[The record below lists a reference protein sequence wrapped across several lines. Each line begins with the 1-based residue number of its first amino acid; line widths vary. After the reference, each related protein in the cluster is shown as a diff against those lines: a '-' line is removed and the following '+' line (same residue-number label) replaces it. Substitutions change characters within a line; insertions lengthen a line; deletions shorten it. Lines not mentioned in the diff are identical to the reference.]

1 MGSKGL
7 LFKMVRCIIFIFL
20 GAGVNFANCQDT
32 VNFYNPEFW
41 KFDSATINSL
51 KLVFPKA
58 NIQDVIIQDSKAPD
72 FVMDVYC
79 LPLGSTG
86 SPSNAYTRIGTY
98 STFVCEYTYDSNYFN
113 ICDGTEEDCLNKA
126 LEKCSLD
133 QSCFGFAV
141 PYNNFSQ
148 KGVYK
153 CIHNSLSKATSSLMA
168 LYMKGI
174 FKTQCGGGTE
184 RSCDAPCPNMANSN
198 CMAGYVGEDNTD
210 VLMDTVIKLNTM
222 IQSSGSNYC
231 QKKDFYPYCES
242 GWTFS
247 PITKKCYK
255 VITSPKF
262 WDDARSDCRSV
273 SGGELASVTS
283 SQIND
288 FLRTLTKS
296 LSWVGG
302 YRSGSNWFW
311 TDGSSF
317 SYTNWNVNEPNN
329 AGGQE
334 DKIVFNWFGNQ
345 WNDSPGEF
353 KYPYICQRSGADLS
367 TRKEELIEELKN
379 VTSRMRNDYA
389 SQNTPFADLGV
400 CPGKIVK
407 LWRQRK
413 GIADCKPCC
422 CHKAFIKQTVCK
434 NYKGIP

>member
-58 NIQDVIIQDSKAPD
+58 NIQHVIIQDSKAPD

-126 LEKCSLD
+126 LEKCTLD

-210 VLMDTVIKLNTM
+210 VLMDTFSKLNTM

-231 QKKDFYPYCES
+231 QKKDFYPY
-242 GWTFS
+242 
-247 PITKKCYK
+247 
-255 VITSPKF
+255 
-262 WDDARSDCRSV
+262 
-273 SGGELASVTS
+273 
-283 SQIND
+283 
-288 FLRTLTKS
+288 
-296 LSWVGG
+296 
-302 YRSGSNWFW
+302 
-311 TDGSSF
+311 
-317 SYTNWNVNEPNN
+317 
-329 AGGQE
+329 
-334 DKIVFNWFGNQ
+334 
-345 WNDSPGEF
+345 
-353 KYPYICQRSGADLS
+353 LS
-367 TRKEELIEELKN
+367 TRKEELIEEIKN
-379 VTSRMRNDYA
+379 VTSRMRNDFA
-389 SQNTPFADLGV
+389 SQNTPLADLSP
-400 CPGKIVK
+400 CPRKIAG
-407 LWRQRK
+407 LLLQGK

-422 CHKAFIKQTVCK
+422 CYKHFINQPVCK
-434 NYKGIP
+434 

>member
-79 LPLGSTG
+79 LPLGST
-86 SPSNAYTRIGTY
+86 
-98 STFVCEYTYDSNYFN
+98 D
-113 ICDGTEEDCLNKA
+113 
-126 LEKCSLD
+126 
-133 QSCFGFAV
+133 
-141 PYNNFSQ
+141 
-148 KGVYK
+148 
-153 CIHNSLSKATSSLMA
+153 
-168 LYMKGI
+168 
-174 FKTQCGGGTE
+174 
-184 RSCDAPCPNMANSN
+184 
-198 CMAGYVGEDNTD
+198 
-210 VLMDTVIKLNTM
+210 
-222 IQSSGSNYC
+222 
-231 QKKDFYPYCES
+231 CES

-247 PITKKCYK
+247 AITRKCYK

-302 YRSGSNWFW
+302 YRSGSNWLW

-317 SYTNWNVNEPNN
+317 SYTNWSENEPNN

-422 CHKAFIKQTVCK
+422 CHKSFIKQTVCK